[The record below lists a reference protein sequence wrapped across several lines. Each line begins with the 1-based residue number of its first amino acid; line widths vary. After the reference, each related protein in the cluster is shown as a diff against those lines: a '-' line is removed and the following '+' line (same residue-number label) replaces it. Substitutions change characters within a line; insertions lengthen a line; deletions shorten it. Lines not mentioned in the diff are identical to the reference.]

1 MIPDEYPTDT
11 HRVSQEKEKKKRKKK
26 KEKKHERDY
35 GLYVHNRYSGMSSRT
50 CHFLIGPEEV
60 SYNT

>member
-11 HRVSQEKEKKKRKKK
+11 HRVSQKKKKK
-26 KEKKHERDY
+26 KEKRKIHERDD
-35 GLYVHNRYSGMSSRT
+35 GLYVHNRFSGMHFRT

-60 SYNT
+60 GYNT